1 MSEKNNEEKTS
12 LESSTESTIE
22 IKDSDFTWESL
33 GSIENR
39 KKTQIV
45 SDIYK
50 LRDIND
56 ERLEELISQW
66 EELDDLEMEVSIE
79 NQFKRAVE
87 RYHQNKEK
95 ILSASEIKRD
105 LVEKAE
111 ALKDSKDWRK
121 TSAILKDYQKQ
132 WREAGYAG
140 STENDSLW
148 EAFSS
153 ANDHFFENR
162 NVFYEGL
169 ASSQN
174 EAKQAKE
181 DLITE
186 AEKLMDSTDWKETS
200 ARYRDLM
207 EEWKKTPFAG
217 RSVDKELWERFN
229 TARQT
234 FYTRQNDHFE
244 VINVERKAIIAAK
257 EELIAE
263 SQALENVDNLVEVRV
278 KMDSLLEK
286 WKVAGNAGYRD
297 DQKLWERFNESRNN
311 YYSKLRALE
320 SENRYE
326 QQQYNHE
333 KINELNKQINTLVE
347 VNQGLSEKIEALK
360 DRLETENGNEE
371 VVASLNQEISELQ
384 EFVDNN
390 AKNIEAYQLELEVF
404 KK

>member
-95 ILSASEIKRD
+95 ILSALEIKRD
-105 LVEKAE
+105 LVDKAE

-217 RSVDKELWERFN
+217 RSVP
-229 TARQT
+229 AP
-234 FYTRQNDHFE
+234 
-244 VINVERKAIIAAK
+244 
-257 EELIAE
+257 
-263 SQALENVDNLVEVRV
+263 
-278 KMDSLLEK
+278 
-286 WKVAGNAGYRD
+286 
-297 DQKLWERFNESRNN
+297 
-311 YYSKLRALE
+311 
-320 SENRYE
+320 
-326 QQQYNHE
+326 
-333 KINELNKQINTLVE
+333 
-347 VNQGLSEKIEALK
+347 
-360 DRLETENGNEE
+360 
-371 VVASLNQEISELQ
+371 
-384 EFVDNN
+384 
-390 AKNIEAYQLELEVF
+390 
-404 KK
+404 